1 MGMMGGC
8 VKMKNKLRVAVI
20 LMIVLL
26 LPVLFSCKTES
37 EDEDGHPKWA
47 GVRVSSYGMEESYG
61 DRFPDT
67 NTMTW
72 FGTKMTSCFDK
83 SKAAYII
90 IVGVMGDD
98 EKTCHLQF
106 PLSKEIQNAYGDE
119 EDFYEKYLT
128 ALDAAGASVWLQ
140 VEPGNA
146 DLVELAKEIMNR
158 YKHHSCVK
166 GFGIDVEWYKPEG
179 TRRRGTKL
187 DNATARKVLAE
198 VRKVKQSYTVF
209 VKHWD
214 GEWLPSAMD
223 GLIYVN
229 DSQDFHP
236 GKDSTALERMVKEFS
251 NWAITYAPQPVMFQI
266 GYENDRDNIWGSMTN
281 PVKELGT
288 AIAEGCTSGNDMGII
303 WVDFTLKEAMRKIK

>member
-1 MGMMGGC
+1 M
-8 VKMKNKLRVAVI
+8 VRNKDD
-20 LMIVLL
+20 
-26 LPVLFSCKTES
+26 FS
-37 EDEDGHPKWA
+37 
-47 GVRVSSYGMEESYG
+47 
-61 DRFPDT
+61 
-67 NTMTW
+67 
-72 FGTKMTSCFDK
+72 FDK

-146 DLVELAKEIMNR
+146 DLVELAKEAMNR

-179 TRRRGTKL
+179 TRGRGTKL

-214 GEWLPSAMD
+214 GKWLPSAMD

-229 DSQDFHP
+229 DSQGFYP
-236 GKDSTALERMVKEFS
+236 GKDSTALERMVQEFS
-251 NWAITYAPQPVMFQI
+251 NWAKTYAPQPVMFQI